1 MCLARQHRHCPID
14 NSGIETG
21 EPEWH
26 RDTRRCPDGSVNRRC
41 HEAAWGKKHFEPAWE
56 NKALRLVPVSEP
68 ALDPWLCLARRQS
81 DRTDLEIGR
90 AHDTTP
96 VTNAHLLR
104 RLQHKK

>member
-56 NKALRLVPVSEP
+56 NKALRLLPVSEP
-68 ALDPWLCLARRQS
+68 ALDPWLWLVRRQRS
-81 DRTDLEIGR
+81 EE
-90 AHDTTP
+90 
-96 VTNAHLLR
+96 R
-104 RLQHKK
+104 RVGKECVSRCRSRCPPYHKKKN